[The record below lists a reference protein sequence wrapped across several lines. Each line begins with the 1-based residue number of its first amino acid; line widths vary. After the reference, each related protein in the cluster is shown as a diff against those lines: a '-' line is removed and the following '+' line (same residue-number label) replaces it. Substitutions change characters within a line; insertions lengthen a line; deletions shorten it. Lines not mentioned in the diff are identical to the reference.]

1 MIVRCPECKREY
13 NLELNDAVVELNF
26 TCPNCGLEFKVRNT
40 GMTDV
45 EKHNEKYAPRTTTA
59 TNATNAI
66 QEPNTQDDD
75 LFRYLES
82 KKKRKRGPIHI
93 SSISRA
99 LFKERDSAEEGSSS
113 RLMAAII
120 IMGIVF
126 AISLAIWIY
135 VNVRT

>member
-26 TCPNCGLEFKVRNT
+26 TCSNCGLEFKVRNT

-45 EKHNEKYAPRTTTA
+45 EKHNEKYAPRPTTA
-59 TNATNAI
+59 PIAANAI
-66 QEPNTQDDD
+66 QEPHTQEE
-75 LFRYLES
+75 YLS
-82 KKKRKRGPIHI
+82 N
-93 SSISRA
+93 SV
-99 LFKERDSAEEGSSS
+99 EEGSLS
-113 RLMAAII
+113 RLKAAVI
-120 IMGIVF
+120 IMGVVF

>member
-26 TCPNCGLEFKVRNT
+26 TCSNCGLEFKVRNT

-45 EKHNEKYAPRTTTA
+45 EKHNEKYAPRPMTA
-59 TNATNAI
+59 PIAANAI
-66 QEPNTQDDD
+66 QEPNTQEE
-75 LFRYLES
+75 YLS
-82 KKKRKRGPIHI
+82 N
-93 SSISRA
+93 SV
-99 LFKERDSAEEGSSS
+99 EEGSLS
-113 RLMAAII
+113 RLKAAVI
-120 IMGIVF
+120 IMGVVF